1 MRTVPD
7 TATRLGLSL
16 GVAPPAA
23 LMTLVQEIGRRIAV
37 VDAGDTRPADPVLV
51 RVEWDRAP
59 QRRAGGPEAWWLD
72 AGPPALDVS
81 PSRRPV
87 LVLSSQYQV
96 LEAASAQ
103 GIPARIVPDVEVE
116 PESAPVAP
124 FVRDRV
130 RRARGLGEGLLVEDR
145 AGRWTWND
153 ELDVPGDL
161 ISTTLA
167 AAAAAYLSSPGAV
180 VRAMSWGCPLVA
192 PAPTLDAT
200 GATAGVDSVADD
212 GSDPVEQLRRL
223 AGDAPLAAALSRA
236 ARARY
241 EAAHSVSA
249 CADDVVRALGLT
261 ALWYPSHLQLRL
273 DEMDSRRGATQRHRF
288 DEMVS
293 PIVHGGH

>member
-1 MRTVPD
+1 VPD
-7 TATRLGLSL
+7 TAVRLGLGL
-16 GVAPPAA
+16 GVAPPGA
-23 LMTLVQEIGRRIAV
+23 LLALIQEIGRRIAV
-37 VDAGDTRPADPVLV
+37 VDLGDTGPADPVLV

-59 QRRAGGPEAWWLD
+59 QRRTGGTEAWWLD
-72 AGPPALDVS
+72 TGGPALAVS

-87 LVLSSQYQV
+87 LALSSEPHV
-96 LEAASAQ
+96 LDAARAH
-103 GIPARIVPDVEVE
+103 GIPARIVPHVEVE

-124 FVRDRV
+124 FVRERI
-130 RRARGLGEGLLVEDR
+130 RRARGLGEGILVEDH
-145 AGRWTWND
+145 AGRWRWNED
-153 ELDVPGDL
+153 VDVEGELIP
-161 ISTTLA
+161 TALA
-167 AAAAAYLSSPGAV
+167 AAAAAYLSSPAAV

-192 PAPTLDAT
+192 PAATLAAT

-212 GSDPVEQLRRL
+212 GGDPVEQLRRL
-223 AGDAPLAAALSRA
+223 AADPPGAAALSRA

-249 CADDVVRALGLT
+249 CADDVLRALGLT

-273 DEMDSRRGATQRHRF
+273 DEMDSRRGTTQRHRF

>member
-1 MRTVPD
+1 
-7 TATRLGLSL
+7 
-16 GVAPPAA
+16 
-23 LMTLVQEIGRRIAV
+23 MTLVQEIGRRIAV
-37 VDAGDTRPADPVLV
+37 IDVGDARAADPVLV

-59 QRRAGGPEAWWLD
+59 QRRTGGAEAWWLD
-72 AGPPALDVS
+72 ADGPALDVS

-87 LVLSSQYQV
+87 LVLSSQHQV
-96 LEAASAQ
+96 LETALAQ
-103 GIPARIVPDVEVE
+103 GIRARMVPHVEVE

-130 RRARGLGEGLLVEDR
+130 RQARGLGEGLLVEDG
-145 AGRWTWND
+145 AGRWRWND
-153 ELDVPGDL
+153 EVDVPGDL

-167 AAAAAYLSSPGAV
+167 AAAAAYLSSPAAV

-192 PAPTLDAT
+192 PAAVLDAT

-212 GSDPVEQLRRL
+212 GGDPVEQLRRL
-223 AGDAPLAAALSRA
+223 AADAPRTAALSRA

-249 CADDVVRALGLT
+249 CADEVMRALGLT

-293 PIVHGGH
+293 PIVHGGHT